1 MTDKQVA
8 FTFDHLRGIVMPLIQ
23 LEKFTLDVRQWI
35 SNDKQ
40 FVEGDQIEILISQ
53 FMPQLRHFH
62 CFIQTGNSI
71 NKEAFVTL
79 SKRWFLTYK
88 SKSNSLCTH
97 FYTIPW
103 SFEQLE
109 ISMLADDDTISICPN
124 VRYLTVDVPCTNL
137 SRRFPNIHTLNVL
150 HECNFSNDDHVE
162 FRQLRHLKTT
172 NINMIPFLPTK
183 HIHTLTLCDKFEL
196 LNHPIIYSNV
206 LHLILE
212 NRQIY
217 SLNIVN
223 ALVKYFP
230 NLRSLKIQLQ
240 TNAEYYDCLHVLLNG
255 IPGGGILGLE
265 SLWTRQILLNR
276 QTPAL
281 HTAFATIYGTE
292 NLLVNHDRYGMFRP
306 TKEHPERATITN
318 LHLDMNPW
326 NYIGD
331 NDQSH
336 LAKVFTELRYRS
348 NRDWI
353 LENDEAGCA
362 QLGQLY
368 VQGLVN
374 LADNHEEDGGF
385 WLIPGFHQYM
395 TKWTNKNYEFRERF
409 LAHNQFIVF
418 DKNEIPDMYKAACHI
433 SMRAGSAVLW
443 DQRMMH
449 GSRANCSLRPRYVQ
463 YLKMFRADIPTMT
476 PERAERRR
484 KAILEKLQAVNID
497 PITDLT
503 AAGRIVFGLVN

>member
-88 SKSNSLCTH
+88 SKFNSLCTH

-162 FRQLRHLKTT
+162 FRRLRHLKTT
-172 NINMIPFLPTK
+172 NINMVPFLPTK
-183 HIHTLTLCDKFEL
+183 YIHTLTLCDKFEL

-255 IPGGGILGLE
+255 KHL
-265 SLWTRQILLNR
+265 SYLWLFKTNWIDQYNYCSDISVWISAK
-276 QTPAL
+276 TPL
-281 HTAFATIYGTE
+281 KWKSTPFYG
-292 NLLVNHDRYGMFRP
+292 H
-306 TKEHPERATITN
+306 
-318 LHLDMNPW
+318 
-326 NYIGD
+326 
-331 NDQSH
+331 
-336 LAKVFTELRYRS
+336 
-348 NRDWI
+348 
-353 LENDEAGCA
+353 CA
-362 QLGQLY
+362 QK
-368 VQGLVN
+368 N
-374 LADNHEEDGGF
+374 LTIC
-385 WLIPGFHQYM
+385 L
-395 TKWTNKNYEFRERF
+395 
-409 LAHNQFIVF
+409 
-418 DKNEIPDMYKAACHI
+418 
-433 SMRAGSAVLW
+433 
-443 DQRMMH
+443 
-449 GSRANCSLRPRYVQ
+449 
-463 YLKMFRADIPTMT
+463 
-476 PERAERRR
+476 
-484 KAILEKLQAVNID
+484 
-497 PITDLT
+497 
-503 AAGRIVFGLVN
+503 